1 MAEATVKTVQ
11 YIDKRIEPQPDPL
24 YDNVI
29 GPTQNQ
35 FYKIAASALSNS
47 SIHFNNLTTLGADR
61 AYLDTFEIELTCD
74 IDFLVRI
81 PASHGKIAK
90 PAADN
95 ADATPYIA
103 PLMCDWVFDS
113 FPFNK
118 CCEEVRVNINGGGFF
133 SQPLSYVRAKE
144 RYMNQQALSR
154 SYENICPIH
163 RPMLQYESGRDF
175 TNVTGTDTKN
185 VIGNG
190 VALDTTDNSIK
201 GVTVATSTTNGTTGT
216 YTDITLVKQQSGR
229 YYDHNSYTAALPTR
243 YGRGMMGMLQS
254 ECMLD
259 GGINNSIVHT
269 GAQSTA
275 AATAGRWSNIR
286 LGTIEVR
293 GNDHFMHV
301 IYTVTW
307 REPVFCS
314 PFSSRYD
321 ATFGRPLYNIT
332 SMDLTFTLQNLGN
345 MIRIQNVDYGLKG
358 FTDGGGGDTTINK
371 GAWNNRTYVKDYN
384 INILSAQLCYQV
396 MTIPPTIT
404 KPLST
409 LVPYRR
415 FVPYITD
422 FPQNPNSGATNEA
435 LPLSGGHIQLKSGVY
450 TLNEIPTAIWVFCA
464 PSKSR
469 YQENAEDCAV
479 GAANTPITFA
489 PNPTEQ
495 GGTKH
500 VALNTGEGNWDSNKL
515 FGFMEHINITMANT
529 TQILNTAEPV
539 DLYRIAKYNGCED
552 SYLAWGVYDACA
564 QKPCE
569 TKVVSYSTIGS
580 DTVDSATVGIAVPKR
595 NYYGPGSVLRLIP
608 GQDLIIPGEALIPG
622 ANAKNMVF
630 QCEGNFYIPPHT
642 LSQNRYALWLLF
654 EYVGVAAISPGQ
666 CEITMNP
673 LGDGSIMD
681 VSPVMSGTSDES
693 EGVLD
698 DIGGRG
704 NINKAARIAAAIG
717 DSGIISRVLRLI
729 PGAKD
734 FADLAAKH
742 GLGQPGSKRS
752 KGCGVSGGA
761 VIGQGMKDWV

>member
-35 FYKIAASALSNS
+35 FYKIPASALSNS

-74 IDFLVRI
+74 IDFLVRV
-81 PASHGKIAK
+81 PATL
-90 PAADN
+90 ADSVGVPSTDHK
-95 ADATPYIA
+95 DATPYLA

-144 RYMNQQALSR
+144 RYMNQRALSR

-163 RPMLQYESGRDF
+163 RPMLQYESGRNY
-175 TNVTGTDTKN
+175 TNLTGVDTKN
-185 VIGNG
+185 VVGNG
-190 VALDTTDNSIK
+190 LVINDTNGAGEAD
-201 GVTVATSTTNGTTGT
+201 TVAALTTNSTTGT
-216 YTDITLVKQQSGR
+216 YTNLTSVKQQGGR

-259 GGINNSIVHT
+259 GGVNNSIVRT
-269 GAQSTA
+269 GVR
-275 AATAGRWSNIR
+275 ATDGTERWSNIR
-286 LGTIEVR
+286 VGTTEQI
-293 GNDHFMHV
+293 GTDHYLHV

-307 REPVFCS
+307 REPIFCS

-358 FTDGGGGDTTINK
+358 FTDSHDTSLNL
-371 GAWNNRTYVKDYN
+371 GVWGNRTFVKNYN

-435 LPLSGGHIQLKSGVY
+435 LPLNGGHIQLKSGVY

-469 YQENAEDCAV
+469 YQENAEDCSV
-479 GAANTPITFA
+479 GVNNLPQIYVPTPTA
-489 PNPTEQ
+489 DQ
-495 GGTKH
+495 GHLH

-515 FGFMEHINITMANT
+515 FGFMEHINISMANT

-569 TKVVSYSTIGS
+569 TKVAEYTTLGGSIAQSRIGM
-580 DTVDSATVGIAVPKR
+580 AVPR
-595 NYYGPGSVLRLIP
+595 ENYYGPGSVLRLIP

-704 NINKAARIAAAIG
+704 NVNKAARIAAQIG
-717 DSGIISRVLRLI
+717 DSGIISRILRLI
-729 PGAKD
+729 PGAEKV
-734 FADLAAKH
+734 ADYAAQH
-742 GLGQPGSKRS
+742 GFGQPGSKRS
-752 KGCGVSGGA
+752 KGCGISGGA

>member
-35 FYKIAASALSNS
+35 FYKIPASALSNS

-74 IDFLVRI
+74 ITFHVKI
-81 PASHGKIAK
+81 PPPDTNIGMPDDTADDQAK
-90 PAADN
+90 
-95 ADATPYIA
+95 TPFIA
-103 PLMCDWVFDS
+103 PLLCDWTFDS

-133 SQPLSYVRAKE
+133 SQPLSYIRAKE
-144 RYMNQQALSR
+144 RYMNQRALAR
-154 SYENICPIH
+154 SYENICPVH
-163 RPMLQYESGRDF
+163 RPMLQYESGRNYARRDLMDRKNF
-175 TNVTGTDTKN
+175 PMAASTNN
-185 VIGNG
+185 
-190 VALDTTDNSIK
+190 L
-201 GVTVATSTTNGTTGT
+201 ATNPTPEFSSAEYNNMG
-216 YTDITLVKQQSGR
+216 LFERLWEMSQQSGG
-229 YYDHNSYTAALPTR
+229 YYNHSQWNTAIPSR

-254 ECMLD
+254 ESMMD
-259 GGINNSIVHT
+259 GGINNSIIR
-269 GAQSTA
+269 GGKPTA
-275 AATAGRWSNIR
+275 DGQWSNIAITTVGENYMDVTYR
-286 LGTIEVR
+286 
-293 GNDHFMHV
+293 
-301 IYTVTW
+301 VTW
-307 REPVFCS
+307 REPIFCS

-345 MIRIQNVDYGLKG
+345 MIRVQNVDYGLKQ
-358 FTDGGGGDTTINK
+358 FTGVPAAAGTTDLNVSPF
-371 GAWNNRTYVKDYN
+371 ANATYVDAYN
-384 INILSAQLCYQV
+384 INIKSAQLCYQV

-422 FPQNPNSGATNEA
+422 FTENPDTNRDSPS
-435 LPLSGGHIQLKSGVY
+435 LPLTGGSIHLKSGVY
-450 TLNEIPTAIWVFCA
+450 TLNEVPTAIWVFVA

-469 YQENAEDCAV
+469 LQENAEDYATRYQQ
-479 GAANTPITFA
+479 AT
-489 PNPTEQ
+489 
-495 GGTKH
+495 GTWERTLYTDNLGDDTH
-500 VALNTGEGNWDSNKL
+500 PLYDLLNTGRGNWDSNKL
-515 FGFMEHINITMANT
+515 FGFLQHVNISMANT
-529 TQILNTAEPV
+529 TQMLNTAEPV

-552 SYLAWGVYDACA
+552 SYMAWGCYDTLA
-564 QKPCE
+564 QKPL
-569 TKVVSYSTIGS
+569 
-580 DTVDSATVGIAVPKR
+580 DTMLRTVNFNLGGNPGTFRMALPSAMP
-595 NYYGPGSVLRLIP
+595 YGPGSVLRLIP

-630 QCEGNFYIPPHT
+630 QCECDCYIPPHSI
-642 LSQNRYALWLLF
+642 SQNRYALWLLF

-681 VSPVMSGTSDES
+681 VSPVMSGTSDAS

-704 NINKAARIAAAIG
+704 MINKTARIASQLG
-717 DSGIISRVLRLI
+717 GSGIISRILRMI
-729 PGAKD
+729 PGAD
-734 FADLAAKH
+734 AAASYAEKH
-742 GLGQPGSKRS
+742 GLGQPGSKRNR
-752 KGCGVSGGA
+752 GCGTVGGA